1 MSLFVALK
9 AARAVSQSQRVVS
22 ARYFNHRADLL
33 PAAPWNFYCDALASQ
48 YFMIGDKIMKFTT
61 RISLISSTILLSI
74 LLLTDPQM
82 LPSVILIAPF
92 VLIFVALLACI
103 IAVLGLYGDMPW
115 RRKLRVGL
123 AGAFIPVIL
132 LILQSLGQLTIR
144 DVLAVFILFGV
155 VYFYLSKLHMRATG

>member
-1 MSLFVALK
+1 
-9 AARAVSQSQRVVS
+9 
-22 ARYFNHRADLL
+22 
-33 PAAPWNFYCDALASQ
+33 
-48 YFMIGDKIMKFTT
+48 MIGDKIMKFTT

-132 LILQSLGQLTIR
+132 LILQSLGQLTFR